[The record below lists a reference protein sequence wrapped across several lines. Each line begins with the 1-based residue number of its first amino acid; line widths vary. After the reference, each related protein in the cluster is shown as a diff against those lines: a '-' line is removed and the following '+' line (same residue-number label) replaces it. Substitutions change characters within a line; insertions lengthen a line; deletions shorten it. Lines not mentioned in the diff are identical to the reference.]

1 MLLASSTRALTPSL
15 NTFPKTPSPGP
26 WVQELGTLAEEIE
39 PFQRPGPW
47 VQELGT
53 LAEEIEPFQ
62 HVLLSSVPG
71 CADSEGITVTEEL
84 NLSF

>member
-39 PFQRPGPW
+39 PFQ
-47 VQELGT
+47 
-53 LAEEIEPFQ
+53 
-62 HVLLSSVPG
+62 HVLLSPVPG
-71 CADSEGITVTEEL
+71 CTDSEGITVTEEL

>member
-15 NTFPKTPSPGP
+15 NTFPKTPS
-26 WVQELGTLAEEIE
+26 
-39 PFQRPGPW
+39 PGPW